1 MKLSRTVLLIT
12 GAAAL
17 AGAAGY
23 GLRAWAEGTPKD
35 QPLLYRGTLLNPDGT
50 PLAGS
55 HQIVVS
61 LFAQET
67 MGDPLCASAASSVD
81 LTATRG
87 QFRVP
92 LAAGAGAATPDC
104 AQIVHQYSD
113 LWVGVSVDGTMFP
126 RSKLGSVPYALEADH
141 AITAKTAQDLDTPDK
156 ILGQVNQAL
165 MQGGKLTGVSAGLP
179 GYEIIQAPYAL
190 PEVTAG
196 GGFPQANWTALCSAG
211 KKLLGGGCATNHAEW
226 MLWISSP
233 NSTLTGWSCWVK
245 NISNALTGQGGSG
258 AANAT
263 AYAICDS
270 IP

>member
-1 MKLSRTVLLIT
+1 MQAGKNTVFQLVRNEVFPAVEVPSAGHRRWRPSASGSKLCAARVLGRRETKRQSMKLSRTVLLIT

-113 LWVGVSVDGTMFP
+113 LWVGVS
-126 RSKLGSVPYALEADH
+126 
-141 AITAKTAQDLDTPDK
+141 
-156 ILGQVNQAL
+156 
-165 MQGGKLTGVSAGLP
+165 
-179 GYEIIQAPYAL
+179 
-190 PEVTAG
+190 
-196 GGFPQANWTALCSAG
+196 
-211 KKLLGGGCATNHAEW
+211 
-226 MLWISSP
+226 
-233 NSTLTGWSCWVK
+233 
-245 NISNALTGQGGSG
+245 
-258 AANAT
+258 
-263 AYAICDS
+263 
-270 IP
+270 